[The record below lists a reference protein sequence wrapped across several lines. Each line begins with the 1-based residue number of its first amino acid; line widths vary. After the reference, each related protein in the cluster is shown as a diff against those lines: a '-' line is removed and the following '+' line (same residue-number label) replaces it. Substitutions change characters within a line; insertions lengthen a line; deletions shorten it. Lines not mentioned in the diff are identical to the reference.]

1 MAGDSGGC
9 KEARGPGGWQEV
21 RGSGGIQEDVS
32 AGGCQ
37 EIRGER
43 GERGSCPIQH
53 QRMGCLEDDWE

>member
-9 KEARGPGGWQEV
+9 KEARGPGGRQEA

-43 GERGSCPIQH
+43 GEKGLLSNSTSAYGLP
-53 QRMGCLEDDWE
+53 